1 MKTELEKF
9 EDRFEPVTESG
20 CWLWT
25 GAVWGGGRYGCFRGK
40 ESAHKASL
48 RLYRGKATTSE
59 EHVCHKCDVT
69 LCVNPDHLF
78 VSDAHGN
85 MQDMVSKQRK
95 HVYLQKLGEDQ
106 VQECIRLRKAG
117 VKNRVIAA
125 QFGVSESQMSR
136 ITRGHRTYFNPDT
149 YNMEKQR

>member
-1 MKTELEKF
+1 MTELEKF
-9 EDRFEPVTESG
+9 EARFEPVTESG

-48 RLYRGKATTSE
+48 RLYQGKPTSKD

-78 VSDAHGN
+78 VSDMSGN
-85 MQDMVSKQRK
+85 MLDQVKKGRK
-95 HVYLQKLGEDQ
+95 VVAFQKLGKAE
-106 VQECIRLRKAG
+106 VEACIAGRKAG
-117 VKNRVIAA
+117 RPEG
-125 QFGVSESQMSR
+125 Q
-136 ITRGHRTYFNPDT
+136 TRASHLSTG
-149 YNMEKQR
+149 

>member
-1 MKTELEKF
+1 MKTELQKF

-48 RLYRGKATTSE
+48 RLYRGRPTSSE
-59 EHVCHKCDVT
+59 EHVCHKCDTT

-78 VSDAHGN
+78 ISDASGN
-85 MQDMVSKQRK
+85 MQDMIGKKRK

-106 VQECIRLRKAG
+106 VQECMRLRKAG
-117 VKNRVIAA
+117 MKVKDIAL
-125 QFGVSESQMSR
+125 QFGMSEGQMSR
-136 ITRGHRTYFNPDT
+136 ITRGHRTYFNPET
-149 YNMEKQR
+149 YNGDMK

>member
-1 MKTELEKF
+1 MTELEKF
-9 EDRFEPVTESG
+9 EARFEVVTESG

-48 RLYRGKATTSE
+48 RLYRGTPTSKD

-78 VSDAHGN
+78 VSNMSGN
-85 MQDMVSKQRK
+85 MLDQVKKGRK
-95 HVYLQKLGEDQ
+95 VVAFQKLGKAAVEA
-106 VQECIRLRKAG
+106 CIQGRLDGRTVRSLAHEHG
-117 VKNRVIAA
+117 M
-125 QFGVSESQMSR
+125 SESWMSR
-136 ITRGHRTYFNPDT
+136 ITRGYRTYFNPEPIKD
-149 YNMEKQR
+149 